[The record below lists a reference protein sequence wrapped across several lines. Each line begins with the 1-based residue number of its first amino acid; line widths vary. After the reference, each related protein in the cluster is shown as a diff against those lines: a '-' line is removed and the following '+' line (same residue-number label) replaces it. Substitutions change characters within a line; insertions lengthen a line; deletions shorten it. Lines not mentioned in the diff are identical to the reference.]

1 MRKFLDGF
9 EEAKPQILLGDV
21 AQQFAK
27 QRLVV
32 RPDGTRKHAPTI
44 PEDEM
49 PLPLNRIR
57 THGHD
62 CRSSASRSLVR
73 RPALPG
79 QGRQRE
85 TNSSIASAD
94 WRRVKRTSEGT
105 GIACPNGERV
115 PSIWLH
121 GLSPPRCW

>member
-1 MRKFLDGF
+1 MRLGVNPDNAENLAIGFVDRDKCHRLRVVELRQFGEKLMRKFLDGF
-9 EEAKPQILLGDV
+9 EEAKPQIFLGDV

-57 THGHD
+57 THGHEL
-62 CRSSASRSLVR
+62 SLQCE
-73 RPALPG
+73 LF
-79 QGRQRE
+79 
-85 TNSSIASAD
+85 
-94 WRRVKRTSEGT
+94 
-105 GIACPNGERV
+105 ACAQA
-115 PSIWLH
+115 
-121 GLSPPRCW
+121 

>member
-9 EEAKPQILLGDV
+9 EEAESQILLGDV

-27 QRLVV
+27 QLLVV
-32 RPDGTRKHAPTI
+32 RPDGTRKHAPAI

-73 RPALPG
+73 RPDLRG
-79 QGRQRE
+79 QGRQRKS
-85 TNSSIASAD
+85 TLA
-94 WRRVKRTSEGT
+94 
-105 GIACPNGERV
+105 
-115 PSIWLH
+115 LH
-121 GLSPPRCW
+121 PLIGGG